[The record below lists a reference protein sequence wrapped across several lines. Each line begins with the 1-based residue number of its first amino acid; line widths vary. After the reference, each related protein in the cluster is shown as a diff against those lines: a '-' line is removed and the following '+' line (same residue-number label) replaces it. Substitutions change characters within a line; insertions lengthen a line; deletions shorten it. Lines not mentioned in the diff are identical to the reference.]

1 MTEKE
6 LKSLYDAIMNREVQL
21 ANDIINCMY
30 LDKNHI
36 LGYLKQYVKKLPQ
49 EEQTRFKKNYNWFL
63 ASYYYYFKV
72 VSVLLEE
79 YEKTGTLYL
88 DNCVSI
94 SEMRFCLSKF
104 KEKFPEYSDKIQDL
118 RKLIDNYKKQTA
130 FSIKQNTIDTFFN
143 RSQHESNY
151 EDDLY
156 VVATSENPVS
166 AFSILGWTQTKF
178 NRNLN
183 LFKKK
188 YKDKESQILATKFEE
203 WFSIYMKKQNDK
215 ELSLAFKYRKDNLN
229 IAQSVVEDLI
239 ASGKSIYEYCH
250 EHLEYR
256 YLDIKKYILAV
267 FSEPRGQTEKSKTFI
282 QKIEDRE
289 NPNFINELNYIAEE
303 IINNENFD
311 IIDYYLATKL
321 DIDDFIKKVQPSIQ
335 IFDFV
340 DKNFDRTCR
349 HFKLNSYNVRI
360 VSINKQQELKVN
372 RIIKGYYVTPEDKE
386 AIFKYLEEEQIP
398 LNMFTYR
405 AALNRL
411 VSGNYDFMQKIN
423 VYRGSI

>member
-6 LKSLYDAIMNREVQL
+6 LKAIYDAIMNRNIRL

-30 LDKNHI
+30 FEKNQI
-36 LGYLKQYVKKLPQ
+36 LHYLNRYVKNLPQ
-49 EEQTRFKKNYNWFL
+49 EEQIKFKKNYNWFL
-63 ASYYYYFKV
+63 ASYYHYFKV

-79 YEKTGTLYL
+79 YEKNGTLYL
-88 DNCVSI
+88 DTYI
-94 SEMRFCLSKF
+94 STSEIRICLNRF
-104 KEKFPEYSDKIQDL
+104 KEKFPEYSDKIKEL
-118 RKLIDNYKKQTA
+118 RKIIDYHEKQ
-130 FSIKQNTIDTFFN
+130 SKLGMKQNKIDKFFDQG
-143 RSQHESNY
+143 QHQTNY

-156 VVATSENPVS
+156 VVATSENPVF
-166 AFSILGWTQTKF
+166 AFSKLGWTQTTF
-178 NRNLN
+178 NRNLK
-183 LFKKK
+183 LFKNR
-188 YKDKESQILATKFEE
+188 YNDEDSQILATKFEK

-215 ELSLAFKYRKDNLN
+215 ELSLAFEYRKDNLN

-267 FSEPRGQTEKSKTFI
+267 FSESRGQTEKSKTFI
-282 QKIEDRE
+282 QKIENRE

-303 IINNENFD
+303 IMNNENFD

-340 DKNFDRTCR
+340 NKNFDRTR
-349 HFKLNSYNVRI
+349 KHFEMDSYNERI

-372 RIIKGYYVTPEDKE
+372 RIIKGYYVTPDDKE

-411 VSGNYDFMQKIN
+411 VSGNYDFIQKIN